1 VKSWIIALR
10 TLSRRPGFTVT
21 ALLLLTLGI
30 GVETTLFS
38 VLNTVLLR
46 SLPFPQALELVTVM
60 EASAAKSQKV
70 SLIAPVRIE
79 EWNRYS
85 RTFQAISG
93 SYSENLTDAS
103 MAQPERLSGART
115 APRYFEVFGMP
126 ALVGRTFTLEEEVEG
141 GRLAAVISYGLWA
154 RRYGFD
160 PQITRRRLTIGGR
173 GYSIVG
179 VMPKTFSSSGIE
191 VWIPAQ
197 LSAYLRQARDARFLS
212 GVGRMKPRVTIAQAQ
227 ADLTAL
233 EQVLGGKYPPTDRGW
248 SAMVGDLKE
257 FRAGRAAGAV
267 ALLFGAVSLLL
278 AITISN
284 ISGLMLAQLDRRGRE
299 MAIRASLGATRGQ
312 IVGSL
317 MREVAAIA
325 AAAGIC
331 GYLLARF
338 SLVLTAKL
346 FADTPRIAEL
356 AVDARAFL
364 FAVLATAA
372 AALLFGLLP
381 TLRATRAIH
390 SSALI
395 RLGRGTGAARRPAQQ
410 AIVCAQVA
418 LTMLLLSGAGLL
430 LRSYYNM
437 SHVETG
443 FDAKNVILFHVG
455 VGWDENRA
463 MVGLMQERLIS
474 GIERIPGVQTA
485 GMTNFLPASD
495 ATLRSNITLEG
506 AARTEETGKMPV
518 GYRLVSPGYLR
529 ALRVPLLEGEW
540 CPELTAAAPP
550 AGPKIMVNRRFVE
563 VYGQGK
569 DVLGRHIGFE
579 GYGPQGLAGSA
590 IVGVIGDMKEDS
602 LAAPAYPYVYNCA
615 SGGNWPDPEYAVRTA
630 GYPRGAMNVIRR
642 LARQIAPGRP
652 IFGIQT
658 LEESLAAS
666 LDRPRSNARLL
677 LGFALAAMLLAAV
690 GLYGLVAQMVAASRH
705 ELGVRMA
712 LGASPGRIVASM
724 VTNAVRLIGTG
735 IAAGAIL
742 TLALRPVTR
751 AFLFGVSPLDAA
763 DLAYAAAALAAVS
776 IAAALVPA
784 RRAAV
789 IDPTECMRSE

>member
-1 VKSWIIALR
+1 VKSWIIAIR
-10 TLSRRPGFTVT
+10 TLCRRPGFTVT
-21 ALLLLTLGI
+21 ALLLLTLGV

-46 SLPFPQALELVTVM
+46 PLPFPQASELVTVM

-70 SLIAPVRIE
+70 SLMAPVRIE

-85 RTFQAISG
+85 RTFLAISG
-93 SYSENLTDAS
+93 TYSENLTDTG

-126 ALVGRTFTLEEEVEG
+126 ALVGRTFTPEEEVEG
-141 GRLAAVISYGLWA
+141 GPLGAVISYGLWA
-154 RRYGFD
+154 RRYGLD
-160 PQITRRRLTIGGR
+160 PQITRRRLMIGGK

-179 VMPKTFSSSGIE
+179 VMPKTFSSSGVE

-212 GVGRMKPRVTIAQAQ
+212 GVGRMKPGVTIAQAQ

-233 EQVLGGKYPPTDRGW
+233 ESALGGKFPATDRGW
-248 SAMVGDLKE
+248 SAMIGDLKE
-257 FRAGRAAGAV
+257 FRTGRAAGAV

-278 AITISN
+278 AITVSN

-312 IVGSL
+312 IVASL
-317 MREVAAIA
+317 MREVVVIA
-325 AAAGIC
+325 VAAGVC

-338 SLVLTAKL
+338 SLAVTSKL
-346 FADTPRIAEL
+346 FVDTPRMAEL
-356 AVDARAFL
+356 TVDARAL
-364 FAVLATAA
+364 VFAVFATAA
-372 AALLFGLLP
+372 AALFFGLLP
-381 TLRATRAIH
+381 ALRATAAIH
-390 SSALI
+390 ASTLI
-395 RLGRGTGAARRPAQQ
+395 RLGRGAGAARRPVQQ

-418 LTMLLLSGAGLL
+418 LTMLLLSGAALL

-437 SHVETG
+437 SHVQAG

-455 VGWDENRA
+455 AGWDENRG
-463 MVGLMQERLIS
+463 MIGLLQERLITGLS
-474 GIERIPGVQTA
+474 RIQGVQAA

-529 ALRVPLLEGEW
+529 ALRVPLLEGAW
-540 CPELTAAAPP
+540 CPELTAGAAP
-550 AGPKIMVNRRFVE
+550 AGQKIMVNRRFVE

-569 DVLGRHIGFE
+569 DVLGRHIAFE
-579 GYGPQGLAGSA
+579 GFGPQGLAASA

-630 GYPRGAMNVIRR
+630 GDLRGTMNAIRR
-642 LARQIAPGRP
+642 LVRQIARGRP
-652 IFGIQT
+652 IFGVQT
-658 LEESLAAS
+658 LEQSLAAS
-666 LDRPRSNARLL
+666 LDRPRSNAHLL
-677 LGFALAAMLLAAV
+677 LGFAFAAMLLAAV

-705 ELGVRMA
+705 EMGVRMA
-712 LGASPGRIVASM
+712 LGASPARIVGT
-724 VTNAVRLIGTG
+724 VITNAGRLIGIG
-735 IAAGAIL
+735 IGAGAIL
-742 TLALRPVTR
+742 MLALRPVAR
-751 AFLFGVSPLDAA
+751 SLVFGVSPLDAA
-763 DLAYAAAALAAVS
+763 DLAYAAAGLAAVS
-776 IAAALVPA
+776 LAAAIIPA
-784 RRAAV
+784 RRAAA
-789 IDPTECMRSE
+789 INPTECMRSE